1 MLRWLYL
8 QIIIQQY
15 SLEAAVLCAY
25 VLLVSEGSATLISKA
40 VKFLSLIKINSI
52 FCWLVFSLALTTKTS
67 LENTVC
73 RGLQI
78 TKSLGDSNLG
88 NLSENQSRLKIDS
101 NFCWLVFSLKLV
113 TKTSLENSIY
123 RGFQTT

>member
-1 MLRWLYL
+1 M

-25 VLLVSEGSATLISKA
+25 VVSEGSATLISKA

-52 FCWLVFSLALTTKTS
+52 FCWLVFSVTLTTKTS

-78 TKSLGDSNLG
+78 TKSLGDSNFV
-88 NLSENQSRLKIDS
+88 QP
-101 NFCWLVFSLKLV
+101 
-113 TKTSLENSIY
+113 
-123 RGFQTT
+123 Q